1 MKPWVIYTLSDPRI
15 PEDVRY
21 VGVTHRKPSV
31 RLSAHLHASKKYD
44 YELPRAT
51 NAV

>member
-1 MKPWVIYTLSDPRI
+1 MRSWVIYTLSDPRT
-15 PEDVRY
+15 PKDVRY

-44 YELPRAT
+44 YH
-51 NAV
+51 